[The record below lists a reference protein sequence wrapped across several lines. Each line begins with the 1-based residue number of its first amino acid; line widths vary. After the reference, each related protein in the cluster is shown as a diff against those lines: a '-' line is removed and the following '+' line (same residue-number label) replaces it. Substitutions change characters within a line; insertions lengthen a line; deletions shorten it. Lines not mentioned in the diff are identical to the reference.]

1 MPEDKDE
8 AKEPF
13 KVSYVTFSNLQMFDI
28 CPLHY
33 KAKVIFNIPT
43 PTASVQSFGI
53 SLHSTLYK
61 FYKEIV
67 QGDDPKLSRL
77 QELYK
82 EEWISEGYDSRKHE
96 EERFLQ
102 GKNMLNEFYKDAK
115 DFKSKPLGLELPFS
129 FILKNGVKVF
139 GKMDRIDKLG
149 DGIEIID
156 YKTGGDN
163 PKAKTSHELQLA
175 MYALAAT
182 KVKDDILNRD
192 PKDIKLTLHF
202 LDGNIKKSMNFTKED
217 LKKLEDALI
226 EKVAEIEQ
234 SDFKCSGNT
243 LCQKCEYKMLCSTY
257 S

>member
-1 MPEDKDE
+1 MTVGSMKKN
-8 AKEPF
+8 A
-13 KVSYVTFSNLQMFDI
+13 
-28 CPLHY
+28 
-33 KAKVIFNIPT
+33 
-43 PTASVQSFGI
+43 
-53 SLHSTLYK
+53 
-61 FYKEIV
+61 FY
-67 QGDDPKLSRL
+67 R
-77 QELYK
+77 
-82 EEWISEGYDSRKHE
+82 
-96 EERFLQ
+96 
-102 GKNMLNEFYKDAK
+102 
-115 DFKSKPLGLELPFS
+115 
-129 FILKNGVKVF
+129 
-139 GKMDRIDKLG
+139 
-149 DGIEIID
+149 
-156 YKTGGDN
+156 
-163 PKAKTSHELQLA
+163 AKTSHELQLA